1 MIEAEVGVM
10 WLLAFKMKR
19 SQESRH
25 VGDLW
30 KLERRGNAFSRRALR
45 TTIALL
51 LPRFQPSETNF
62 GLLIFR
68 N

>member
-10 WLLAFKMKR
+10 WLLAFEMKR

-30 KLERRGNAFSRRALR
+30 KLGKARKC
-45 TTIALL
+45 
-51 LPRFQPSETNF
+51 
-62 GLLIFR
+62 IFT
-68 N
+68 